1 MTLLAQ
7 QVYQTQSL
15 QLREDEK
22 ATLRSLATNETAAYA
37 FLADKYSARPECERW
52 KGVARYLQPLAPQLG
67 TSSFGVGGSADG
79 QAVSAYCLQR
89 LTQLG
94 SQDGVAAYTW
104 NGGATAATAGS
115 PAWSPSLPTDAHL
128 LFASFLTFL
137 SDIYPLLISLHYVD
151 DSLPAPAQPKRR
163 GALVLHQARPH
174 TLPPYYWLELV
185 EPELQSEAGGGL
197 GREWRVDPGRN
208 NVEQCLAL
216 FVWVVKTRLDGRIG
230 SIRLKDRVME
240 GLADVCI

>member
-1 MTLLAQ
+1 MTSLAQ
-7 QVYQTQSL
+7 QVLQTQSF

-22 ATLRSLATNETAAYA
+22 ATLRSLNSNETAAYT

-52 KGVARYLQPLAPQLG
+52 KQVARYLQPLAPQLG
-67 TSSFGVGGSADG
+67 ASGYGVGGTADS
-79 QAVSAYCLQR
+79 QLVSSYCLNR

-94 SQDGVAAYTW
+94 SRDGMASYTW
-104 NGGATAATAGS
+104 NGGAGLATGS
-115 PAWSPSLPTDAHL
+115 FPAWSSSLPTDAHL

-137 SDIYPLLISLHYVD
+137 SDIYPLLISLHYID
-151 DSLPAPAQPKRR
+151 DSLPAPAQHKRK
-163 GALVLHQARPH
+163 GAVVLHQARPH
-174 TLPPYYWLELV
+174 TLPPYYWLEVV
-185 EPELQSEAGGGL
+185 EGEVGDVGGV

-216 FVWVVKTRLDGRIG
+216 FVWVVKTRMDGRIG

-240 GLADVCI
+240 GLADVCS